1 MKKILIFLAAA
12 ASLCAQNAKA
22 GIGYFNSS
30 SPYHGGKDIT
40 SPVLNFSYENISIQ
54 GSEVYYKS
62 INEESMSVG
71 TYLEY
76 DITKGF
82 QKGDL
87 DGTYSIIEEKKHPF
101 IFGLKATKTYY
112 NLDVDARIYR
122 DFNSSSTN
130 ASLGFTYT
138 QKIYEFLYFI
148 PSIRLNF
155 NDESYTNK
163 YFGITEVDAMNL
175 GIDHYDLNNSTNTKF
190 SLGMALL
197 FSENLGSY
205 FDYVIEKLDKD
216 IDSVILKDDTI
227 ESFSVNIFY
236 IF

>member
-22 GIGYFNSS
+22 GIGYFNST
-30 SPYHGGKDIT
+30 SPYQGGKDIT
-40 SPVLNFSYENISIQ
+40 SPVLNFSYGNINIQ

-62 INEESMSVG
+62 INEESLSVG

-76 DITKGF
+76 DISKGF
-82 QKGDL
+82 EKGDL
-87 DGTYSIIEEKKHPF
+87 EGTYSLVEEKKHPF

-112 NLDVDARIYR
+112 NFDIDAKIYR

-130 ASLGFTYT
+130 ASLGLSYT

-148 PSIRLNF
+148 PSIRFNF

-163 YFGITEVDAMNL
+163 YFGITETDANKL
-175 GIDHYDLNNSTNTKF
+175 GISHYTLNNSTNTKF
-190 SLGMALL
+190 SLGMALF
-197 FSENLGSY
+197 FSENFGSY
-205 FDYVIEKLDKD
+205 FGYGIEKLDKD
-216 IDSVILKDDTI
+216 IDSVILKDDSI
-227 ESFSVNIFY
+227 ESFSANIFY